1 MMRSIIRVASA
12 AALSLM
18 AFACSAQDSTSKY
31 VDGKHY
37 KAVREPQVPVDPK
50 RVEVAEFFWYG
61 CPHCYAFDPTI
72 EAWEKKRAAD
82 VDFVRY
88 PATLGRPVGRMH
100 AKAFYAAEALNV
112 FDKMHPALFDLIQ
125 NKHNPLAT
133 DDQIAQ
139 AFSTVAGVM
148 PDIAKSTLTGFAVDS
163 RTRKAEQL
171 AMAYGVTG
179 VPTIIVGGK
188 YTTSAAMAGGFKE
201 VTEVIDMLVEK
212 VRKERAKR

>member
-1 MMRSIIRVASA
+1 MRSILRVASA

-18 AFACSAQDSTSKY
+18 AFACSAQDSSKY

-37 KAVREPQVPVDPK
+37 KAVREAQAPADPK
-50 RVEVAEFFWYG
+50 RIEVAEFFWYG

-72 EAWEKKRAAD
+72 NAWEKRRASD

-88 PATLGRPVGRMH
+88 PATLGRPVGRVH

-112 FDKMHPALFDLIQ
+112 FDKMHPALFDIIQ
-125 NKHNPLAT
+125 NKHNPLST
-133 DDQIAQ
+133 EDQVAQ
-139 AFSTVAGVM
+139 AFNAVAGVM
-148 PDIAKSTLTGFAVDS
+148 PDVAKSTLNGFAVDS
-163 RTRKAEQL
+163 RARKAEQL
-171 AMAYGVTG
+171 ALDYGVTG

-188 YTTSAAMAGGFKE
+188 YVTSAAMAGGFNE